1 LKAEQSCRQSKELMV
16 KTSFNKPVSKK
27 LSDEL
32 TEYHSKVKQK
42 SKPRN
47 PMYVSTMFL
56 SDTFDEEPYQN
67 QLIHIRMDHTGE
79 HLIVEDGINGY
90 QHTYNKHCSQSLSD
104 PNLIT
109 IEKLEAK
116 LLKDLEQVATFN
128 KQNGL
133 KWTHSELGIN
143 LDCSLGAFLELGE
156 PRPHDFIPVIATSQ
170 EMMLSADAVLGLGG
184 SYDLGGRAL
193 MHINTKYAKK
203 GKRIRESWSNV

>member
-1 LKAEQSCRQSKELMV
+1 MKAEQSCRQSKELMV

-27 LSDEL
+27 LSDNL
-32 TEYHSKVKQK
+32 NEYHSKVKQK
-42 SKPRN
+42 GKPRN
-47 PMYVSTMFL
+47 PMYASTMFL
-56 SDTFDEEPYQN
+56 SDTFDEEPYHN

-90 QHTYNKHCSQSLSD
+90 QHTYNKHSSQSLSD

-116 LLKDLEQVATFN
+116 LLKDIGTLVATN
-128 KQNGL
+128 NGL
-133 KWTHSELGIN
+133 RWSHTELGIN

-156 PRPHDFIPVIATSQ
+156 PRPHDFIPVLATSQ
-170 EMMLSADAVLGLGG
+170 EMMLCADAVLGLGG
-184 SYDLGGRAL
+184 SYELGGRAL